1 MQHHTSHPSAQLPR
15 WPLPRIIR
23 ASLAIGLLFVARGV
37 LASTIMVNS
46 TADTVADDGV
56 CTLREAITAANSN
69 AASGATGGECAGGEA
84 SPTVDTI
91 TFDIPGAGVHTITP
105 VGGSAGG
112 SDLPF
117 ITEAVTIDGYTQPG
131 SQPNTNATG
140 AINAVPLIEV
150 DGSGSGHCF
159 FVFNSGT
166 NTIRGLVINGCH
178 AEAIGLES
186 GSTTFIEGNFIGT
199 NATGT
204 AAQGLDAGIS
214 MFVQGGGL
222 TFTVGGTTPAVRNLL
237 SGITNT
243 AISVFTNLNSSIA
256 ATVQG
261 NLIGTDKTGMLAV
274 PNTNGIGA
282 GGQGSDTMVLTIGGS
297 ATGAGNVISGN
308 RGSAI
313 QLNGFTA
320 NSVIQGNLIGTAV
333 DGTSPLGNGGVA
345 IHTGDA
351 PVTIGGTSTGEGNV
365 IAYNGSDAFFHP
377 AVFVETT
384 KSGTLI
390 AGNSIFAN
398 VGLGIDLDPLGLT
411 PNDDGDPDTGA
422 NGRQNFPV
430 LAGIFPGG
438 TSVGGTL
445 NSTLNTTFRI
455 EVFANDACDPS
466 GNGGGQSFVRAN
478 DAVTTDGSGHAD
490 FTVTFAQSLPAG
502 TILTA
507 TATAPDN
514 STSEFGPCTAAPPT
528 TTSTTTT
535 TSTSSTAASSTSTSS
550 PTTTTS
556 TSSPTTSTSTSSP
569 TTSTSTSSP
578 ATSTSTLSPT
588 TSTSTSIQPPTSTTQ
603 PGDVCASV
611 PVGPTFI
618 SLDCR
623 LAALIAQVSAES
635 GLGALQPK
643 LLDQLQKAK
652 THKEQAEMLCRQASK
667 RRTRKELRPAINKV
681 VQFLR
686 TLKSRKAQ
694 TIPQAVKDALR
705 AAADG
710 IRLDMEALQRAVQCP
725 QDAPPA

>member
-1 MQHHTSHPSAQLPR
+1 
-15 WPLPRIIR
+15 
-23 ASLAIGLLFVARGV
+23 
-37 LASTIMVNS
+37 
-46 TADTVADDGV
+46 
-56 CTLREAITAANSN
+56 
-69 AASGATGGECAGGEA
+69 
-84 SPTVDTI
+84 
-91 TFDIPGAGVHTITP
+91 
-105 VGGSAGG
+105 
-112 SDLPF
+112 
-117 ITEAVTIDGYTQPG
+117 
-131 SQPNTNATG
+131 
-140 AINAVPLIEV
+140 
-150 DGSGSGHCF
+150 
-159 FVFNSGT
+159 
-166 NTIRGLVINGCH
+166 
-178 AEAIGLES
+178 
-186 GSTTFIEGNFIGT
+186 
-199 NATGT
+199 
-204 AAQGLDAGIS
+204 
-214 MFVQGGGL
+214 
-222 TFTVGGTTPAVRNLL
+222 
-237 SGITNT
+237 
-243 AISVFTNLNSSIA
+243 
-256 ATVQG
+256 
-261 NLIGTDKTGMLAV
+261 
-274 PNTNGIGA
+274 
-282 GGQGSDTMVLTIGGS
+282 
-297 ATGAGNVISGN
+297 
-308 RGSAI
+308 
-313 QLNGFTA
+313 
-320 NSVIQGNLIGTAV
+320 NSVIQGNLIGTAG

-351 PVTIGGTSTGEGNV
+351 PVTIGGTSPGEGNV

-390 AGNSIFAN
+390 AGNAIFAN

-445 NSTLNTTFRI
+445 NSTLTTTFRI
-455 EVFANDACDPS
+455 EVFATDPCDPS
-466 GNGGGQSFVRAN
+466 GNGEGKSFVGAN

-550 PTTTTS
+550 PTT
-556 TSSPTTSTSTSSP
+556 
-569 TTSTSTSSP
+569 STSTSSP
-578 ATSTSTLSPT
+578 APTTPPTPTPPTTPTTSSPT
-588 TSTSTSIQPPTSTTQ
+588 TSPSTSSQPPTSTTQ

-652 THKEQAEMLCRQASK
+652 MHKEKAEMLCRQASK
-667 RRTRKELRPAINKV
+667 RRTR
-681 VQFLR
+681 
-686 TLKSRKAQ
+686 
-694 TIPQAVKDALR
+694 
-705 AAADG
+705 
-710 IRLDMEALQRAVQCP
+710 
-725 QDAPPA
+725 